1 MLRSSATQNM
11 NIIHVSKQAEDCPD
25 VCYSESF
32 NSKKNWG
39 SFSSEENCL
48 HLLEERTINIS
59 HIHSK
64 TTYKIFGNANN
75 DGSAIFW
82 LCLL

>member
-1 MLRSSATQNM
+1 MCVILNPSIRRKTGNL
-11 NIIHVSKQAEDCPD
+11 
-25 VCYSESF
+25 
-32 NSKKNWG
+32 
-39 SFSSEENCL
+39 FSSEENCL

-64 TTYKIFGNANN
+64 TIYKIFGNTNN
-75 DGSAIFW
+75 DGNAVFQ